1 MKKLILI
8 IIITLLNSNIFPQTA
23 KEVVTKAE
31 NAIKGKTSHGTVEMT
46 VVTPDYKRTLK
57 MESWWVGNKKALI
70 VIKSPRRERGNKTLK
85 IGNEMWSYLANTE
98 TTIKIPP
105 SMMLQSWNGSD
116 FTNDDLVRE
125 SNIQRDY
132 DLKIIGGDKIDGVK
146 CWKIQGIPHP
156 DAPVVWGKIL
166 YWVRQTDYLPAKVE
180 YYDEKGVLKR
190 YMEFKGI
197 KKMGRRKLPTVWR
210 MVNMVKKGHSTSF
223 KLLSMK
229 FNVKIPNRIFSFQEL
244 EKGNR

>member
-1 MKKLILI
+1 MKARIVV
-8 IIITLLNSNIFPQTA
+8 ITFFLLNLNIFSQTA
-23 KEVVTKAE
+23 KEVVAKAE
-31 NAIKGKTSHGTVEMT
+31 ETIKGKTAHGLVEMT
-46 VVTPDYKRTLK
+46 VVTPDYTRTLK

-70 VIKSPRRERGNKTLK
+70 VIKSPRREKGNKTLK

-125 SNIQRDY
+125 SKIQRDY
-132 DLKIIGGDKIDGVK
+132 DLKILGEDKIDGVK

-156 DAPVVWGKIL
+156 DAPVVWGKII
-166 YWVRQTDYLPAKVE
+166 YWVRKADYLPAKVE
-180 YYDEKGVLKR
+180 YYDEKGILKR
-190 YMEFKGI
+190 YMEFKEI
-197 KKMGRRKLPTVWR
+197 KKIGGRKLPTVWR
-210 MVNMVKKGHSTSF
+210 MVNMVKKGHSTTF
-223 KLLSMK
+223 KILSMQ
-229 FNVKIPNRIFSFQEL
+229 FDIRIPDRIFSFREL

>member
-8 IIITLLNSNIFPQTA
+8 IIITLLNSNIFPQSA

-132 DLKIIGGDKIDGVK
+132 DLKITGEDKIDGVK

-190 YMEFKGI
+190 YMEFKEI
-197 KKMGRRKLPTVWR
+197 KKMGGRKLPTVWR

-229 FNVKIPNRIFSFQEL
+229 FNVKIPDRIFSFQEL

>member
-1 MKKLILI
+1 MKFKLIFILFLP
-8 IIITLLNSNIFPQTA
+8 LLLKAQTA
-23 KEVVTKAE
+23 KEIVTKAE
-31 NAIKGKTSHGTVEMT
+31 NAIKGKTSYGIVEMT
-46 VVTPDYKRTLK
+46 VVTPYYKRTLK

-132 DLKIIGGDKIDGVK
+132 DLSLLGKEKINGVM
-146 CWKIQGIPHP
+146 CWKIKGLPHP
-156 DAPVVWGKIL
+156 DAPVVWGKII
-166 YWVRQTDYLPAKVE
+166 YYVRQADYLPAKVE
-180 YYDEKGVLKR
+180 YYDEKGNLKR
-190 YMEFKGI
+190 YLEFEEVKRLG
-197 KKMGRRKLPTVWR
+197 GRKLPTVWR

-223 KLLSMK
+223 RLISMEFDK
-229 FNVKIPNRIFSFQEL
+229 KIPDRIFSFQEL
-244 EKGNR
+244 EKGND